1 MTGYDGPYSVI
12 LVKRGEG
19 GGVVET
25 LETGFYGSY
34 DYCQSAIEEYSCPAG
49 YEPVIKYLGSYD
61 DFPGSSP
68 YLANR
73 KDWLIGE
80 HGTLGRPFGSL

>member
-1 MTGYDGPYSVI
+1 MTGYDGLYSVI

-68 YLANR
+68 YLADQ

>member
-1 MTGYDGPYSVI
+1 MASYSGPYAVI
-12 LVKRGEG
+12 LVRRNG
-19 GGVVET
+19 GGRVDQT

-61 DFPGSSP
+61 EPSSFYP
-68 YLANR
+68 TAQR
-73 KDWLIGE
+73 GWLIGE

>member
-1 MTGYDGPYSVI
+1 MASYSGPYSVI
-12 LVKRGEG
+12 LVKRDGDG
-19 GGVVET
+19 RVDQT

-61 DFPGSSP
+61 DLPGSSP

-73 KDWLIGE
+73 KGWLIGE
-80 HGTLGRPFGSL
+80 HGTLGQPFGSL